1 MFDFC
6 QYNANQIPGNLQ
18 TVSGLSLSSIQRQL
32 FPPHMQYILMTL
44 TANIF
49 QAYPSNKALANWT
62 RDLVH
67 RVDQFAK
74 WASTAH
80 QPVIFWLSGFTFP
93 TGFLTAVLQT
103 SARQN
108 NISVDTLSWEFTVST
123 VDDSNIT
130 QYPKVRQMYNY
141 LIYNKVVPWH

>member
-1 MFDFC
+1 M
-6 QYNANQIPGNLQ
+6 
-18 TVSGLSLSSIQRQL
+18 
-32 FPPHMQYILMTL
+32 
-44 TANIF
+44 
-49 QAYPSNKALANWT
+49 
-62 RDLVH
+62 
-67 RVDQFAK
+67 DQFSK

-130 QYPKVRQMYNY
+130 QQPKVRKHIKKSIGY
-141 LIYNKVVPWH
+141 LSAYVYVSGYCY

>member
-1 MFDFC
+1 MPKNLYIYPKNYCFTISVRLCKDF
-6 QYNANQIPGNLQ
+6 
-18 TVSGLSLSSIQRQL
+18 
-32 FPPHMQYILMTL
+32 IL
-44 TANIF
+44 

-67 RVDQFAK
+67 RVDQFSK

-130 QYPKVRQMYNY
+130 QYPKVR
-141 LIYNKVVPWH
+141 

>member
-1 MFDFC
+1 MC
-6 QYNANQIPGNLQ
+6 SLQ
-18 TVSGLSLSSIQRQL
+18 QPSLSHI
-32 FPPHMQYILMTL
+32 QYILMTS
-44 TANIF
+44 TAIIF

-130 QYPKVRQMYNY
+130 QYPKVRLMYDSFNQ
-141 LIYNKVVPWH
+141 